1 MCGLPE
7 IRAPSRIPRH
17 FLMYA
22 GCYFSNYERG
32 ISANMPISSNTA
44 FSPHA
49 NIREAY
55 YVVSLN
61 SACSA
66 RSMQPAIHSL
76 QSNHF
81 IS

>member
-1 MCGLPE
+1 MCVLPE

-17 FLMYA
+17 FLMYD
-22 GCYFSNYERG
+22 GYYFGNYKKD
-32 ISANMPISSNTA
+32 ISANMPISSSTA

-49 NIREAY
+49 NIIEAY
-55 YVVSLN
+55 YVASLN

-81 IS
+81 IR